1 MKMKTILSVLFAV
14 FAVML
19 VRAADESA
27 LTASIDTRDPAARE
41 LANISELQA
50 LAWTSSS
57 NWLAGGEAGV
67 AVSIFATPMTGS
79 DPADPGT
86 WSPSGEAVGLFSA
99 TGGEGAETWAVTR
112 QNLYRLELKTGDKM
126 TVAYFNLSE
135 TEGLSGGKPI
145 SEDGEVTAEVSVLP
159 ATGLAVHPVVVVK
172 NGGKTL
178 VEGTDYVLEYAND
191 VNVGTGKV
199 TVVGIGDYKGTM
211 TFNYTIAPVAD
222 VQVAESGAY
231 DNVAFDGRE
240 GEVLVVRWQRNG
252 KPIAWNSSEAFP
264 VREHSL
270 TNYYYSSA
278 GEIVTNTIDRSLW
291 LAGGDP
297 DETVRSRVSVAP
309 LESVDAEPG
318 EFTVLKEAS
327 GEGAFEWTAKNGFW
341 FFKLEKVDGE
351 GNVTGALSRIL
362 KVRGANGLVIQV
374 R

>member
-1 MKMKTILSVLFAV
+1 MKKMLSVLFAI
-14 FAVML
+14 FAAGA
-19 VRAADESA
+19 VRAAATSE
-27 LTASIDTRDPAARE
+27 LTADIDTRDDAARTLADIGE
-41 LANISELQA
+41 LLP
-50 LAWTSSS
+50 LAWTSST

-67 AVSIFATPMTGS
+67 AVSISATPMMGS

-112 QNLYRLELKTGDKM
+112 QNLYRLELKTGDKT

-211 TFNYTIAPVAD
+211 TFDYTIVPVAEVEVAASAAYPD
-222 VQVAESGAY
+222 VEFVAT
-231 DNVAFDGRE
+231 E
-240 GEVLVVRWQRNG
+240 GDVLAIRWRRNG
-252 KPIAWNSSEAFP
+252 QPIAWNSSETFP
-264 VREHSL
+264 VRAHSV
-270 TNYYYSSA
+270 TNYYYTLA
-278 GEIVTNTIDRSLW
+278 GEIGTNTVEYSLW
-291 LAGGDP
+291 TKGGDT
-297 DETVRSRVSVAP
+297 DETVRSRVSVAQ

-318 EFTVLKEAS
+318 EFTVLKEAP

-351 GNVTGALSRIL
+351 GNVTGALTRIL